1 MIPNVNLSKLYKLC
15 SDTGLFG
22 ICASILILTL
32 NNPGSNQSQD
42 AVTTELTND
51 RYHMYFQL
59 FKIRESFTTK
69 STPWRKW
76 CSHLGSSMQYTYQ
89 LPCLLNTLFQP
100 SPVLPIGYKLHLSC
114 CCPVPTICEAMLSH
128 WLT

>member
-22 ICASILILTL
+22 ICASILIPTL

-42 AVTTELTND
+42 VVTTELTND

-76 CSHLGSSMQYTYQ
+76 CSHLGSSMQDTYLQ
-89 LPCLLNTLFQP
+89 LPCLPNTLLYTSTVP
-100 SPVLPIGYKLHLSC
+100 PIGYKLH
-114 CCPVPTICEAMLSH
+114 
-128 WLT
+128 